1 MRQQRLQIAV
11 PVKEELHSFL
21 YQFKRTI
28 CLITIT
34 VTVYLPIQIANVV
47 PFHDPIMQREGDFI
61 IISVLQIW
69 KLRLIEVN
77 DLPKVTQLS
86 KRRTNTRT
94 QLGLIPNSMP
104 FPLHHI
110 AFLILLKPKG
120 RQNHSQFSAE
130 GDTEESKEW

>member
-11 PVKEELHSFL
+11 PVKEELRSFL

-77 DLPKVTQLS
+77 HLPKVTQLS
-86 KRRTNTRT
+86 K
-94 QLGLIPNSMP
+94 
-104 FPLHHI
+104 
-110 AFLILLKPKG
+110 
-120 RQNHSQFSAE
+120 
-130 GDTEESKEW
+130 